1 MIAEAMATGPAG
13 RVDSFFQPFQSAAV
27 TYHKEGWNMEN
38 DNTAQID
45 ALLEEQDKKQRSD
58 QAAIVNA
65 KLDELDSHV
74 TMLRAMGVD
83 VSITLDAPT
92 SRPLD
97 KIEKVGST
105 KEIGWYCY
113 VDFLDEEGTKRRI
126 DAAKAAAA
134 YAANGGQ

>member
-1 MIAEAMATGPAG
+1 MEANNNAE
-13 RVDSFFQPFQSAAV
+13 
-27 TYHKEGWNMEN
+27 
-38 DNTAQID
+38 ID
-45 ALLEEQDKKQRSD
+45 AALEAVEMKKQAE

-83 VSITLDAPT
+83 VSISLDAPT
-92 SRPLD
+92 TRPFD

-105 KEIGWYCY
+105 KEIGWYAY

-126 DAAKAAAA
+126 DAARRRRW
-134 YAANGGQ
+134 YAANGGA

>member
-1 MIAEAMATGPAG
+1 M
-13 RVDSFFQPFQSAAV
+13 V
-27 TYHKEGWNMEN
+27 

-45 ALLEEQDKKQRSD
+45 ALLEEQEQQRMAKQ
-58 QAAIVNA
+58 AEIVNA
-65 KLDELDSHV
+65 KLNELDSHV
-74 TMLRAMGVD
+74 LMLRGMGVD

-105 KEIGWYCY
+105 KEIGWYAY

-134 YAANGGQ
+134 YAANGGA

>member
-1 MIAEAMATGPAG
+1 M
-13 RVDSFFQPFQSAAV
+13 V
-27 TYHKEGWNMEN
+27 

-45 ALLEEQDKKQRSD
+45 ALLEEQERQRTAE
-58 QAAIVNA
+58 QAKIVNA

-105 KEIGWYCY
+105 KEIGWYAY

-134 YAANGGQ
+134 YAANGGA

>member
-1 MIAEAMATGPAG
+1 M
-13 RVDSFFQPFQSAAV
+13 V
-27 TYHKEGWNMEN
+27 

-45 ALLEEQDKKQRSD
+45 ALLEEQERQRMAKQ
-58 QAAIVNA
+58 AEIVNA
-65 KLDELDSHV
+65 KLNELDSHV
-74 TMLRAMGVD
+74 LMLRGMGVD
-83 VSITLDAPT
+83 VSVTLDAPT

-105 KEIGWYCY
+105 KEIGWYAY

-134 YAANGGQ
+134 YAANGGN

>member
-1 MIAEAMATGPAG
+1 
-13 RVDSFFQPFQSAAV
+13 
-27 TYHKEGWNMEN
+27 MEN

-45 ALLEEQDKKQRSD
+45 ALLDGMEREKMAE
-58 QAAIVNA
+58 QAARVNA
-65 KLDELDSHV
+65 RLNELDSHIL
-74 TMLRAMGVD
+74 MLRGMGVD

-92 SRPLD
+92 TRPLD

-105 KEIGWYCY
+105 KEVGWYAY

-134 YAANGGQ
+134 YAANGGA

>member
-1 MIAEAMATGPAG
+1 MPGGAEYSG
-13 RVDSFFQPFQSAAV
+13 FV
-27 TYHKEGWNMEN
+27 TRRPSGTPLTKGVTNMEN

-45 ALLEEQDKKQRSD
+45 ALLEEQERKQQAE

-65 KLDELDSHV
+65 KLNELDSHV
-74 TMLRAMGVD
+74 LMLRGMGVD

-105 KEIGWYCY
+105 KEIGWYAY